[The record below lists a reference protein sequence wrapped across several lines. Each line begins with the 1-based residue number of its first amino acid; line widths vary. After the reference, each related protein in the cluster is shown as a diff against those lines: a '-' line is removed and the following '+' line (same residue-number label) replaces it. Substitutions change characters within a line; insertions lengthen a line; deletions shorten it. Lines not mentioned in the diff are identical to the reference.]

1 MNLNTLVLLLFAD
14 VGASRGASLLAT
26 TTTTTTTI
34 NITSA
39 STPRTFSL
47 VRGVDR
53 GPTCTAGA
61 NAEDQLEASDTTLI
75 RTHDAGVLD
84 WCVVFPNPTLDPTN
98 PLNYD
103 WIAGDI
109 LFHEIVDHGYFT
121 PYLRLGVSWSYP
133 SPACLHPDPTV
144 FSIVAV
150 TMLERY
156 KGYIEFVE
164 IWNEP
169 DGEPRFWN
177 SSVEDFY
184 LLFDITARAVKG
196 YNSSLRVGGP
206 GVASPLAVK
215 SYNYSFGLLDYIAA
229 HSTPIDFFSW
239 HSYGNIESPP
249 NEWGHSPQGIYN
261 TTIVSV
267 RAALAQRNL
276 THVVQHITEWQPVIL
291 GNASVTGSAEAASF
305 TASALTIMASAAD
318 VQVSIFYPACE
329 GVGPDGSWGMFLD
342 WGNGTLSL
350 RRETHAWTFVGA
362 LLRDAPIEMLSNM
375 APPIVTDFTVLAG
388 SNVHGT
394 SIQVVVSARAS
405 NSTSISMS
413 VPLDT
418 GNNFITAQILMDSVP
433 TQGLLMNWTNVPVS
447 SDGLVSVTVDG
458 LQFPAVIL
466 FIFTKS

>member
-1 MNLNTLVLLLFAD
+1 MNTFLLLLL
-14 VGASRGASLLAT
+14 LLAHYTCCT
-26 TTTTTTTI
+26 TTQTTTI

-53 GPTCTAGA
+53 GPACTANGSV
-61 NAEDQLEASDTTLI
+61 EQPLASSGTTLI

-98 PLNYD
+98 PLNYN
-103 WIAGDI
+103 WTAGDI
-109 LFHEIVDHGYFT
+109 LFHQIVDNGYFS
-121 PYLRLGVSWSYP
+121 PYLRLGVSWTVPTP
-133 SPACLHPDPTV
+133 SCLHPDPTV

-156 KGYIEFVE
+156 KGFIEFVE

-169 DGEPRFWN
+169 DGVRFWN
-177 SSVEDFY
+177 SSAADFWV
-184 LLFDITARAVKG
+184 LFDTTARAVKV

-229 HSTPIDFFSW
+229 HKTPIDFFSW
-239 HSYGNIESPP
+239 HSYGDIANPP
-249 NEWGHSPQGIYN
+249 SDWGHSPEGIYN

-267 RAALAQRNL
+267 RSALAQRNL
-276 THVVQHITEWQPVIL
+276 THVAQHITEWQPVIL

-342 WGNGTLSL
+342 WGNGTLSF
-350 RRETHAWTFVGA
+350 RRETHAWEIVGS
-362 LLRDAPIEMLSNM
+362 LLRDAPLEMLSNV
-375 APPIVTDFTVLAG
+375 APPLVTDFTVLAG
-388 SNVHGT
+388 ASVDGT
-394 SIQVVVSARAS
+394 SMQVVVSARSS
-405 NSTSISMS
+405 NSTSILVSAPLNS
-413 VPLDT
+413 V
-418 GNNFITAQILMDSVP
+418 NNYVTAQIIMDSVP
-433 TQGLLMNWTNVPVS
+433 LSGGLYMNWTNVPVMN
-447 SDGLVSVTVDG
+447 GLISITVDA
-458 LQFPAVIL
+458 LEFPAVIL
-466 FIFTKS
+466 FIFNKS